1 MAAGQQVQVGG
12 RCSGC
17 GSRSEEV
24 AEGLAIYPGV
34 RRSDGPA
41 GGSGARAGAGGRRD
55 TGGWDEKMYGCRGQ
69 AVGLVWSARAG
80 AGW

>member
-1 MAAGQQVQVGG
+1 MMVASAGAGG
-12 RCSGC
+12 GIS
-17 GSRSEEV
+17 
-24 AEGLAIYPGV
+24 YPGV